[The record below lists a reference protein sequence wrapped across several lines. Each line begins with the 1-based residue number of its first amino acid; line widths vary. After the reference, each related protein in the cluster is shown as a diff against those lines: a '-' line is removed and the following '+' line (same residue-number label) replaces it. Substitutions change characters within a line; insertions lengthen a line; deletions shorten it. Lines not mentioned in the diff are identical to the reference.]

1 MVKEKVVSFVKA
13 RKELSQIVDQ
23 VSNGGAP
30 VVIAKRD
37 KPLAVVVGVARY
49 RQVSGAH
56 RQLTK
61 VEGKHILKVRG
72 MAKGLQTSIKPSK
85 LYARRG

>member
-61 VEGKHILKVRG
+61 VDGEGSPDIDKAIENLR
-72 MAKGLQTSIKPSK
+72 TSRIEALTGSF
-85 LYARRG
+85 